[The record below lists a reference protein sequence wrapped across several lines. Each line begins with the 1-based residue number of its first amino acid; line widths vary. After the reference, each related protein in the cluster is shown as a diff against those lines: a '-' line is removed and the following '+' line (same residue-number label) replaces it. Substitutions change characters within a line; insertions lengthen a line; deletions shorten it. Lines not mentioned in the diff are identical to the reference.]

1 MLLDAAIERFR
12 THLAHERALSPRT
25 VEAYASDLASLS
37 AFLAERGHDRLQA
50 AKVDAIMVR
59 AYLAAEVAR
68 GLSGRSMMRRV
79 SALRSFFRYL
89 EQRGAI
95 ESDPTL
101 HLAQR
106 VARRSVPT
114 IVSEERLQ
122 HMMEIPDVSTSM
134 GARDRAL
141 LEFLYGTGVR
151 LGELVALNVGDF
163 LPLADRVIVH
173 GKGNKKR
180 VVPFAGR
187 AREAMLAYW
196 ADRFALTSADDAS
209 LKLHTRAPAFAGRAS
224 AGNKARVG
232 RRTVQRV
239 VARHL
244 RRVASVTKASP
255 HVLRHAFATHML
267 DHGADL
273 RAVQELLGHESLST
287 TQVYTHVSVEHLR
300 KVYKKAHPRA

>member
-25 VEAYASDLASLS
+25 VEAYTSDLASLS
-37 AFLAERGHDRLQA
+37 SFLAERGHDRLPA
-50 AKVDAIMVR
+50 AKVDATMLR
-59 AYLAAEVAR
+59 AYLAAQVAR

-79 SALRSFFRYL
+79 SALRSFFRFL

-122 HMMEIPDVSTSM
+122 SMMEIPDVSTSM

-163 LPLADRVIVH
+163 LPLTDRVIVH

-180 VVPFAGR
+180 VVPFA
-187 AREAMLAYW
+187 
-196 ADRFALTSADDAS
+196 
-209 LKLHTRAPAFAGRAS
+209 
-224 AGNKARVG
+224 
-232 RRTVQRV
+232 
-239 VARHL
+239 
-244 RRVASVTKASP
+244 
-255 HVLRHAFATHML
+255 
-267 DHGADL
+267 
-273 RAVQELLGHESLST
+273 
-287 TQVYTHVSVEHLR
+287 
-300 KVYKKAHPRA
+300 